1 MYHGAVIV
9 VSTRCALHK
18 YISKSWLTCSD
29 PMYTG
34 DVLSSNDNLPKTKP
48 LVQHSPMEE
57 EAKLLLEEVHSHC
70 NVFVAI
76 ICA

>member
-1 MYHGAVIV
+1 MYHSAVIV

-18 YISKSWLTCSD
+18 YISKSQSTCSD
-29 PMYTG
+29 PVCTG

-48 LVQHSPMEE
+48 LVQHPPMEE

-70 NVFVAI
+70 NAFVAI
-76 ICA
+76 LS